1 MIKFKE
7 YQMLQES
14 TKITE
19 DMEDKIALLMYL
31 AENDEMINESYDMEN
46 LTEAQEIL
54 IVEGVNDWLGK
65 IGMKLHKGDGI
76 IDYILQ
82 FGKGAG
88 QLIIAAIQKDEK
100 KVKGIAASF
109 KKEKLLDFLLK
120 LDMATMHIVTG
131 PIHFIDAVTGW
142 DLMANLKGA
151 AETAKDK
158 LINFYNAMKKVKD
171 SISVVLG
178 GKRQTQMLKVAG
190 NLEYN
195 MPDVK

>member
-14 TKITE
+14 IKMTE
-19 DMEDKIALLMYL
+19 DMEDKIALLMYM

-46 LTEAQEIL
+46 LTEAQEEM
-54 IVEGVNDWLGK
+54 IVEGIHDWLAK
-65 IGMKLHKGDGI
+65 VGMKLHKGDGI
-76 IDYILQ
+76 IDYVLQ
-82 FGKGAG
+82 FSKGAG
-88 QLIIAAIQKDEK
+88 QLILAAMKGDEK

-109 KKEKLLDFLLK
+109 KKEKFLDFLLK

-142 DLMANLKGA
+142 DLMVNLKGA

-158 LINFYNAMKKVKD
+158 LKNFYDAMKKVKD

-178 GKRQTQMLKVAG
+178 GDRQKRMLKVAS

>member
-7 YQMLQES
+7 FNES
-14 TKITE
+14 LKSKKLTE
-19 DMEDKIALLMYL
+19 DLEDRIALLVYM

-46 LTEAQEIL
+46 LTEAQEEM
-54 IVEGVNDWLGK
+54 IVEGIHDWLAK
-65 IGMKLHKGDGI
+65 VGMKLHKGDGI

-82 FGKGAG
+82 FSKGAG
-88 QLIIAAIQKDEK
+88 QLIMAAIQGDEK

-120 LDMATMHIVTG
+120 LDMATLHVVTG

-158 LINFYNAMKKVKD
+158 LKNFYDAMKKVKD
-171 SISVVLG
+171 SISTVLG
-178 GKRQTQMLKVAG
+178 GDRQKRMLKVAD
-190 NLEYN
+190 NLSYN